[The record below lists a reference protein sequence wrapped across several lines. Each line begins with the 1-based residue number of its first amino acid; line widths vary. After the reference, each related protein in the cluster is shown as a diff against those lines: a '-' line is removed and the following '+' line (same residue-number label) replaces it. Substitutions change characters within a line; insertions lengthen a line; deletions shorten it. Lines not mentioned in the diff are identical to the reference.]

1 MEIEFYGKYDKADF
15 YQAVALVNKPSRR
28 STIIRIGIVVIL
40 TALYAIYFVSMATKE
55 NLSTFDVARAGR
67 HVISIGIILY
77 FLLQPYISAYQAAT
91 KLWKIPAVQAPFG
104 GFVSSQGITYNLANG
119 RKERLW
125 DQFAKIQKNDKFIA
139 LLTPDGA
146 LSLLPRSFF
155 KNENDWKIVQQ
166 WANYKV
172 IEAV

>member
-15 YQAVALVNKPSRR
+15 YQAVALLNQPSRR
-28 STIIRIGIVVIL
+28 STIIRIGIVVMLI
-40 TALYAIYFVSMATKE
+40 AFYVLYYVNIAAKE

-67 HVISIGIILY
+67 HVITMGIILY
-77 FLLQPYISAYQAAT
+77 LLFQPYISAYQAAT

-119 RKERLW
+119 RKERPW
-125 DQFAKIQKNDKFIA
+125 DQFAKIQRNDRFIA

-166 WANYKV
+166 WAAYKV
-172 IEAV
+172 VEAV